1 MAICFL
7 MVILAAYLFSKY
19 AFQLLLIQGRSMEPT
34 YHPFSLVLI
43 DKRGSL
49 PARGDVIIFRAPE
62 LRSKLVKR
70 VVGIPGDTL
79 VIRDGCLLVNGI
91 IPEAYEKMRFDEA
104 GLLRTQ
110 ITLKEKE
117 YFVLGDNISE
127 SVDSRSTQVGIVLE
141 DDIIGRLIPQ
151 HTIKE
156 KL

>member
-1 MAICFL
+1 
-7 MVILAAYLFSKY
+7 
-19 AFQLLLIQGRSMEPT
+19 MEPT
-34 YHPFSLVLI
+34 YHSFSLVLI

-49 PARGDVIIFRAPE
+49 PARGEGIIFRAQG
-62 LRSKLVKR
+62 LKSKLVKR
-70 VVGIPGDTL
+70 VAGVPGDTL
-79 VIRDGCLLVNGI
+79 VIRDGNLLVNGTV
-91 IPEAYEKMRFDEA
+91 PEAYENMRFDEA
-104 GLLRTQ
+104 GLLQTQ

-117 YFVLGDNISE
+117 YFVLGDNIPE